1 MTRENTPAGG
11 FTLVELLVVVLIIGI
26 LAAVALPQY
35 NLAVAK
41 SRFAEVVLLT
51 QDMKRQQEVFFM
63 ENSRYASDCVELNP
77 DLPAGTFIKSGDND
91 HLFFTGDEEK
101 SISCSNGGGTRVG
114 ITAPNANLEL
124 WLDHAER
131 TPAQEKGFCR
141 AKTDLGHKLCA
152 QMGKTKEGGKTYNYY
167 F

>member
-1 MTRENTPAGG
+1 MKLTTRG

-41 SRFAEVVLLT
+41 SRFAEVVLLA
-51 QDMKRQQEVFFM
+51 QDMKRQQEVFFL
-63 ENSRYASDCVELNP
+63 ENGRYASDCVELNP

-91 HLFFTGDEEK
+91 HVFFTGNEEK
-101 SISCSNGGGTRVG
+101 YITCLNSGTRAGAV
-114 ITAPNANLEL
+114 ISKDANLEL

-131 TPAQEKGFCR
+131 TPAEEKGFCR
-141 AKTDLGHKLCA
+141 AKTDVGHKLCA
-152 QMGKTKEGGKTYNYY
+152 QMGKTKEGKHTYNYY